1 MIGRITSSIFSN
13 TTFHSHDHGEGDMC
27 LLGCVSFHVTVST
40 SNCVPLLSLSV
51 HHFSSNLC
59 QKNKRVCVSLFTLRR
74 QMRIWISQELPTQ
87 SSKIKEERGSL
98 PSPLAQSG
106 QSRQSWCLA
115 GCACFQ
121 YRRWGR
127 WRRSWPGR
135 SSWPAPP
142 SSHPAHAPQIYSP
155 LTLQAT
161 QNMVPL
167 IY

>member
-1 MIGRITSSIFSN
+1 M
-13 TTFHSHDHGEGDMC
+13 TTEREMY
-27 LLGCVSFHVTVST
+27 LLGCVSFHVIVST
-40 SNCVPLLSLSV
+40 SNCVPYFFLECTRGN
-51 HHFSSNLC
+51 FFPSNLC
-59 QKNKRVCVSLFTLRR
+59 TKNKCESVSLFALFREGKLR
-74 QMRIWISQELPTQ
+74 ILISQELPTER
-87 SSKIKEERGSL
+87 SERKEDRGSL

-121 YRRWGR
+121 CWRWGR
-127 WRRSWPGR
+127 WRHSWPGR

-142 SSHPAHAPQIYSP
+142 SSRPAHAPHTYSP
-155 LTLQAT
+155 PTFQAT